1 MNTSE
6 TKQYKIARR
15 HKRIRARVSGT
26 AARPRLSVFKSHKF
40 IFLQLVD
47 DEKGSTLVSAWS
59 KDCKGKTP
67 ADRAKEVG
75 IELAKKALGLKIA
88 SVVFDRGGYLY
99 TGHIKAV
106 ADGAREG
113 GLKF

>member
-1 MNTSE
+1 MNISQI
-6 TKQYKIARR
+6 KQNKIARR
-15 HKRIRARVSGT
+15 HKKIRAKVSGT

-40 IFLQLVD
+40 IFLQLID
-47 DEKGSTLVSAWS
+47 DENGKTLVSAWS

-67 ADRAKEVG
+67 AERAREVG
-75 IELAKKALGLKIA
+75 AELAKKALGLKIG

-106 ADGAREG
+106 AEGAREG

>member
-1 MNTSE
+1 MKTSQI
-6 TKQYKIARR
+6 KQNKIARR
-15 HKRIRARVSGT
+15 HKKIRAKVSGT

-40 IFLQLVD
+40 IFLQLID
-47 DEKGSTLVSAWS
+47 DEKGKTLVSAWS
-59 KDCKGKTP
+59 KECKGKKP
-67 ADRAKEVG
+67 ADRAREVG
-75 IELAKKALGLKIA
+75 AELARKALGQKIA
-88 SVVFDRGGYLY
+88 DVVFDRGGYLY

>member
-1 MNTSE
+1 MNISQI
-6 TKQYKIARR
+6 KQNKIARR
-15 HKRIRARVSGT
+15 NKRIRARISGT

-40 IFLQLVD
+40 IFLQLID
-47 DEKGSTLVSAWS
+47 DENGTTLVSAWS

-67 ADRAKEVG
+67 AERAKEVG
-75 IELAKKALGLKIA
+75 IELAKKALGLKIG

-106 ADGAREG
+106 ADGARQG